1 MKKLVSLAAAL
12 LLLLP
17 LAAPASADIAGS
29 EPCETELGFDY
40 YIGCEHT
47 VDEMLEA
54 QREMLEKDRGKSLSE
69 IATEHDAILWHF
81 NPYGEEEPPAPQIE
95 VKAGQSWEDA
105 VKTLFEKYDI
115 YEETNPE
122 HTGRISLG
130 YYNTVT
136 GEEHYHSG
144 DEYLISASMFK
155 IPENMIFSDR
165 IKNGKMS
172 MDTVIY
178 DAPYSFYQYRT
189 ISQSDNQRAWDLFN
203 YLGGYNS
210 FKTLQKEYLGSDP
223 EEVLGWEYYNDNYYN
238 AKQIVN
244 CLKLIWNDQDRF
256 NGILQNMLQANPY
269 EYFKMFQR
277 DYPVAQKYGFVE
289 QTETNGSNTYIN
301 CCGIIFTDEPIIL
314 VVFTDNLSKGYDVIG
329 EYASLMSTYAQLNK
343 TAAENENTAEE
354 NTQEETE
361 QQAEITAA
369 AENISIESNTEET
382 KKDIPGENNMTSAA
396 TFIMVLVLAAMVL
409 ALVFISRRNKGARI
423 NTFWAVV
430 AIVIA
435 AAAMILC
442 IFALNVG
449 SMVSKTS
456 GNPQD
461 AVSGFFDAAIEG
473 NYEKAATYL
482 ENYSSLGIEP
492 APDTEE
498 GKAILEA
505 LRSSWSYTLRGEPQI
520 DKLSA
525 TQKVAVRYLDLAGVE
540 ADAESR
546 VDDIL
551 NGVVQSRPRE
561 EVYDESNQYLES
573 VTDEVYR
580 TAVAQAL
587 ENAESHYSSR
597 EVDIE
602 VHFTDGKWKMV
613 LSPELLNLLLG
624 GVS

>member
-1 MKKLVSLAAAL
+1 ML
-12 LLLLP
+12 LLSICT
-17 LAAPASADIAGS
+17 AASADLSES

-40 YIGCEHT
+40 YIGSEHT
-47 VDEMLEA
+47 VDEMLQA
-54 QREMLEKDRGKSLSE
+54 QRELIEKDRGKSLSE
-69 IATEHDAILWHF
+69 IAAEHDAILWHF
-81 NPYGEEEPPAPQIE
+81 NPYGEEEPAEPKIS
-95 VKAGQSWEDA
+95 VSAGQSWEDA
-105 VKTLFEKYDI
+105 VKMLFEKYNV
-115 YEETNPE
+115 YEETDPD
-122 HTGRISLG
+122 HTGRLSLG

-155 IPENMIFSDR
+155 IPENMICSDKIR
-165 IKNGKMS
+165 DGKLT

-178 DAPYSFYQYRT
+178 DAPYSYYQYRT

-203 YLGGYNS
+203 YLGGYSS

-238 AKQIVN
+238 AKQIIN
-244 CLKLIWNDQDRF
+244 CLKLIWNEPDRF
-256 NGILQNMLQANPY
+256 NGIIQNMLQANPY

-301 CCGIIFTDEPIIL
+301 CCGIIWTDEPILL

-329 EYASLMSTYAQLNK
+329 EYAQLMCEYAQLNK
-343 TAAENENTAEE
+343 TEAVPEEPAEE
-354 NTQEETE
+354 STG
-361 QQAEITAA
+361 AEIKQAA
-369 AENISIESNTEET
+369 AETAEAEQITEEQT
-382 KKDIPGENNMTSAA
+382 KDLLGENNMTSAA

-423 NTFWAVV
+423 NTVWAVV

-449 SMVSKTS
+449 TIVSKTS

-461 AVSGFFDAAIEG
+461 TVSGFFEAAMAG
-473 NYEKAATYL
+473 NNEKAAKYL
-482 ENYSSLGIEP
+482 ENYSSLGLENE
-492 APDTEE
+492 PDTEE
-498 GKAILEA
+498 GKAILSA
-505 LRSSWSYTLRGEPQI
+505 LRASWGYTLRGEPEI
-520 DKLSA
+520 DKLHA
-525 TQKVAVRYLDLAGVE
+525 TQKVAVRYLDLKGVE

-546 VDDIL
+546 VDGIL
-551 NGVVQSRPRE
+551 NGIAQSRPRDE
-561 EVYDESNQYLES
+561 LYDESNQYLQS
-573 VTDEVYR
+573 VTDEVYS
-580 TAVAQAL
+580 TAVAEAL
-587 ENAESHYSSR
+587 ENAESHYSSK
-597 EVDIE
+597 EVEIE
-602 VHFTDGKWKMV
+602 LDYTDGEWKMIM
-613 LSPELLNLLLG
+613 SPELLNLMLG